1 MKSENFEPHL
11 AIREYSLPPS
21 GEWTP
26 HTAGWSLIQIAEGAG
41 YYLDAGFNRE
51 METGAVLVNAGET
64 SGRIRASQLSGMSLR
79 WFNVIPARLTGLLA
93 LNEQRFFESAKTDKQ
108 FSTRII
114 SPQHPVAIRMNEL
127 SGECGGGLLL
137 RLRLLELFVELFGN
151 EVDQPASTENRPSDA
166 RKRLQEFLERTP
178 SSELL
183 EMNFNELAQ
192 RTRCTARHLSR
203 IFHELIGMSFRD
215 KRAELRL
222 ARARELLATT
232 NSKVLDV
239 AFESGYKSLS
249 LFNLMFSRHFGVS
262 PARWRKLNGKHAK
275 RQSSGERGKRF
286 VSSKKKI

>member
-1 MKSENFEPHL
+1 MKSESFEPHL
-11 AIREYSLPPS
+11 VIREFSLPPS

-26 HTAGWSLIQIAEGAG
+26 RAAGWSLIQVKEGAG

-51 METGAVLVNAGET
+51 METGAVLVNVGEA
-64 SGRIRASQLSGMSLR
+64 SGRIRASQLSGVSLR

-114 SPQHPVAIRMNEL
+114 QAQHPIAARMNEL
-127 SGECGGGLLL
+127 SGERGGGLLL

-151 EVDQPASTENRPSDA
+151 EMDQPASAEIKSSDA
-166 RKRLQEFLERTP
+166 RKRLQEFMERTP

-203 IFHELIGMSFRD
+203 IFHELTGKSFRD

-262 PARWRKLNGKHAK
+262 PARWRKLNGKQVK
-275 RQSSGERGKRF
+275 RQNSGERGRRAASF
-286 VSSKKKI
+286 S